1 MKFPSVQYLFKQA
14 SGAFSRFPFT
24 IAAAILAAVTGI
36 IIVEWEDS
44 YTNIFPIANL
54 LLCGYLGVPLFISA
68 RIWGESKG
76 WEKAKILP
84 LKVFVVALLVAVYF
98 YLPGSQETLNKLVPY
113 VRYVVFAI
121 AAHLLVSFI
130 PFIGGRQING
140 FWQYNKT
147 LFLRFLLSALYSG
160 FFYVGIVLA
169 LGALNVLFE
178 ADIDEKVFFEVFIVV
193 AAVFNTWF
201 FVAGLPADTNSLETD
216 QVYPNGL
223 RVFILYV
230 LIPLLGL
237 YIIILY
243 SYSAKVVL
251 SWDWPQGIIAYMII
265 AVAVLGILAMLLSW
279 PFAQGESAGP
289 LKFLSRSYYFLLV
302 PLAAMLFLAIWLR
315 TADYGITVNR
325 YVTWLMGIWLV
336 AICGYFI
343 FRGKDLRVVPL
354 SLFAFT
360 LFSSFGPWG
369 MFSVS
374 ERSQVYRLEKL
385 LTENGILVNGK
396 IANEPTWDESDTTAF
411 TLLTPRLNETKISH
425 DDHNEVE
432 SIVNYLQEF
441 HGLSS
446 LDDWYGTNPL
456 EIAKKTKAG
465 EASVYMQLMGLDYIH
480 YYDGDGY
487 RYMSFYANASSTVRE
502 VKGYDYLLTVSYYQG
517 NEVPIETINSSEGSV
532 SVVWSDSTVTIT
544 QVQKDT
550 TIAESIDV
558 KDLFDSLQV
567 RYPSESG
574 TTVADD
580 EMTLMK
586 ENDWVRLKLSVKSLS
601 GQVNGHKSE
610 ITGYDG
616 ELLLGLKD
624 SKEN

>member
-1 MKFPSVQYLFKQA
+1 MKFPSVQYLLKQA
-14 SGAFSRFPFT
+14 SDAFSRFPFT
-24 IAAAILAAVTGI
+24 IAAAVLAAVTGI
-36 IIVEWEDS
+36 ILTEWGDS
-44 YTNIFPIANL
+44 YSNVFPVVNL

-68 RIWGESKG
+68 KILGESKG
-76 WEKAKILP
+76 WGKWRMLQ
-84 LKVFVVALLVAVYF
+84 LKLFVVALLVAVYF

-113 VRYVVFAI
+113 IRYVVFAI

-130 PFIGGRQING
+130 PFVGGRQING

-169 LGALNVLFE
+169 LGALNVLFD
-178 ADIDEKVFFEVFIVV
+178 ANIDEKVFFEVFIVI

-201 FVAGLPADTNSLETD
+201 FVAGLPADTNALESD
-216 QVYPNGL
+216 KAYPNGL
-223 RVFILYV
+223 RVFILFV

-237 YIIILY
+237 YIVILY

-279 PFAQGESAGP
+279 PFAQNESTGP
-289 LKFLSRSYYFLLV
+289 FKFLSRSYYFLLV
-302 PLAAMLFLAIWLR
+302 PLAAMLFVAIWLR
-315 TADYGITVNR
+315 TSDYGITVAR
-325 YVTWLMGIWLV
+325 YVTWLMGVWLV
-336 AICGYFI
+336 SICGYFI
-343 FRGKDLRVVPL
+343 FRGKDLRAVPL

-396 IANEPTWDESDTTAF
+396 ITNEPTWDESDTTSF
-411 TLLTPRLNETKISH
+411 TLFKARLNEAKISH

-441 HGLSS
+441 HGLNS
-446 LDDWYGTNPL
+446 LNDWYGQNPL
-456 EIAKKTKAG
+456 EIAKKAKAG
-465 EASVYMQLMGLDYIH
+465 EASVYMQLMGLDYMH
-480 YYDGDGY
+480 YYDEDGY
-487 RYMSFYANASSTVRE
+487 RYISFYANSSPTVRE
-502 VKGYDYLLTVSYYQG
+502 VKGYDYSLTVSYYQG
-517 NEVPIETINSSEGSV
+517 NEMAIEPINSDEGNLSV
-532 SVVWSDSTVTIT
+532 AWSDSAITVS
-544 QVQKDT
+544 QVQVDT
-550 TIAESIDV
+550 TLIQSLDV
-558 KDLFDSLQV
+558 KDLFESLQV

-574 TTVADD
+574 STVPED
-580 EMTLMK
+580 EMTVVK
-586 ENDWVRLKLSVKSLS
+586 ENDWVRLKLSLKNLS
-601 GQVNGHKSE
+601 SQVNGDKSE

-616 ELLLGLKD
+616 ELLLVLKS